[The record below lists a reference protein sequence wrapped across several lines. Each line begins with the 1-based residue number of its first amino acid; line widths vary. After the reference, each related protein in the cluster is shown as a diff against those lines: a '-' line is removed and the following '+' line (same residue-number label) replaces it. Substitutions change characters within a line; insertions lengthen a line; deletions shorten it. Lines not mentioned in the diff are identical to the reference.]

1 MLYEKSEAVF
11 YNKVQVETAALL
23 SESAFSHRLRQ
34 VLNRDLSIQVS
45 IPPLPPPESGLIEVT
60 AGDQIIC

>member
-11 YNKVQVETAALL
+11 YNKVQVETAPLL
-23 SESAFSHRLRQ
+23 SESAFSHCLRQ

-45 IPPLPPPESGLIEVT
+45 IPPPPERGLIEVT